1 MPGTVL
7 GLRNRFTSVVAPATL
22 GLSMAMP
29 ADAVPAVT
37 VVDTGQAQC
46 CSSIAPEMPPN
57 TYYGATIRRDD
68 DLSVMAKPFV
78 AEPEDPPGSVAE
90 MERLIA
96 EAESARGPV
105 AAELAVPLR
114 GLAAAHM
121 ANENYGAAVEALR
134 RGIHVVRMNDGLN
147 SPGQVELLEQLIGA
161 HIRRG
166 DYTSADAQQTYLY
179 RILSY
184 RRGHDAPEL
193 REATLRYADWM
204 RGAYLGDLGRERFP
218 RLVGLHDLYT
228 DAIEEIEDSLG
239 ENSRELLPYL
249 EGRAQLSYLIS
260 VYPGEQRAGVQIE
273 ARQMGD
279 FDIAGEAQ
287 LRFWRLEQ
295 HNFRYGKQALQ
306 RRVEIYN
313 NDPQSTPA
321 EKAEALVDL
330 ADWFQW
336 HRQYARAINVYEEA
350 WAVAQDDGD
359 ARRWLEH
366 TFVEPLELPRATVF
380 SPGVIPLGTI
390 NNAEVAMRF
399 DVSRHGEAKDITI
412 LSEETR
418 ETQSGITRA
427 YHYLRNIRFRPKVS
441 EGSVVR
447 AEDIERSYR
456 VRY

>member
-1 MPGTVL
+1 MPGTFL
-7 GLRNRFTSVVAPATL
+7 ALRNRFNGVVAPATL

-57 TYYGATIRRDD
+57 TYYGATMRRDD

-90 MERLIA
+90 MESLIA

-147 SPGQVELLEQLIGA
+147 STGQVELLEQLIGA

-239 ENSRELLPYL
+239 ENSRELLP
-249 EGRAQLSYLIS
+249 
-260 VYPGEQRAGVQIE
+260 
-273 ARQMGD
+273 
-279 FDIAGEAQ
+279 
-287 LRFWRLEQ
+287 
-295 HNFRYGKQALQ
+295 
-306 RRVEIYN
+306 
-313 NDPQSTPA
+313 
-321 EKAEALVDL
+321 
-330 ADWFQW
+330 
-336 HRQYARAINVYEEA
+336 
-350 WAVAQDDGD
+350 
-359 ARRWLEH
+359 
-366 TFVEPLELPRATVF
+366 
-380 SPGVIPLGTI
+380 
-390 NNAEVAMRF
+390 
-399 DVSRHGEAKDITI
+399 SR
-412 LSEETR
+412 
-418 ETQSGITRA
+418 
-427 YHYLRNIRFRPKVS
+427 
-441 EGSVVR
+441 
-447 AEDIERSYR
+447 
-456 VRY
+456 